1 MTLLLCG
8 VCLLRK
14 SASVQPALS
23 LRKMAPYSTSGDAV
37 AAELSD
43 DGVLVVTVRGGAP
56 PRDGSPAEA
65 ADINVITSGI
75 MRGLIATFNAAAED
89 DAVRVLVLR
98 SADPDFFL
106 AHYDVAAIG
115 TNVGGPEPERKSGPT
130 EHGFHRMCNS
140 VREMPKPC
148 IAAIGGRVGGG
159 GSELCLNFD
168 MRFGVRGKYTLCQME
183 VPLGILPGG
192 SGTVTLPR
200 LVGAGRAMEIILSGD
215 DIDAETAERWGI
227 LNRAF
232 PDAAAMDA
240 HVDALAARLASLP
253 PSAVAAAKASVVN
266 GADMSREDALH
277 EEDYQFQQTLRD
289 PAAKEKM
296 DAFLAHGGQTRAGEL
311 DLQGTMVKAGMVA
324 KI

>member
-1 MTLLLCG
+1 MSKVRVFCFG
-8 VCLLRK
+8 Q
-14 SASVQPALS
+14 AGALAPE
-23 LRKMAPYSTSGDAV
+23 MAPYSTSGDAV

-75 MRGLIATFNAAAED
+75 MRGLIATFNAAADD

-168 MRFGVRGKYTLCQME
+168 MRFGVLGKYTLCQME

-240 HVDALAARLASLP
+240 HGK
-253 PSAVAAAKASVVN
+253 AAAAPCPSF
-266 GADMSREDALH
+266 S
-277 EEDYQFQQTLRD
+277 
-289 PAAKEKM
+289 
-296 DAFLAHGGQTRAGEL
+296 
-311 DLQGTMVKAGMVA
+311 
-324 KI
+324 